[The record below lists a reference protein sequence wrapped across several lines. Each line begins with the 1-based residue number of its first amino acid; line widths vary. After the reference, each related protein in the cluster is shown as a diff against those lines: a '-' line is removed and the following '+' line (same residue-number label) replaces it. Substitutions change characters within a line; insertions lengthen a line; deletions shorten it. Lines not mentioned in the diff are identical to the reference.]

1 MKTKVSISITITICA
16 FFFTILY
23 ILFAADSLT
32 KEYQFVPEWKLD
44 FSNPNVTESSS
55 EKIPFILGQ
64 SLGYFTEDGKLTYY
78 KSFPS
83 KATISSSY
91 FATYNT
97 EAVNIPFYSNNG
109 TEKAIIEGAGFPFI
123 QDERVYLLQP
133 GGTAFSFYDEN
144 GKNKWTCENVIP
156 ITALSSNKYFTISG
170 YANGVIKI
178 HSNATGDTLSHFAPG
193 GSDYPV
199 IYGTDINKDGKYI
212 AAICGQNPQRFII
225 AQRDQDQTKIIFH
238 EDIASEI
245 RRRTLVKFNA
255 EGNKVFY
262 NYQNGLGIYDL
273 ENKQHYKFPMG
284 EKILQIEES
293 ENLIIVLSNNR
304 KHFTITLYE
313 KTNTQVG
320 SFDFEASNAC
330 IMVKNENL
338 YIGRDQ
344 TISKISLRR
353 E

>member
-23 ILFAADSLT
+23 ILFAAVPLS

-44 FSNPNVTESSS
+44 FSTPNVTDSSN

-83 KATISSSY
+83 KATVSQNY
-91 FATYNT
+91 FATFNT
-97 EAVNIPFYSNNG
+97 EAVNIPVYKNDG
-109 TEKAIIEGAGFPFI
+109 TEKATIEGAGFPFI
-123 QDERVYLLQP
+123 QEDRVYLLLP
-133 GGTAFSFYDEN
+133 GGTAFSYYDEN
-144 GKNKWTCENVIP
+144 VKVKWTCENAIP

-170 YANGVIKI
+170 YANGVIKV
-178 HSNATGDTLSHFAPG
+178 HSNATGDTLTHFAPG
-193 GSDYPV
+193 GSDFPV
-199 IYGTDINKDGKYI
+199 IYGADISADGKYI
-212 AAICGQNPQRFII
+212 SALSGQNPQRII
-225 AQRDQDQTKIIFH
+225 VAQRDQNQTKIIFH
-238 EDIASEI
+238 EDIESEI
-245 RRRTLVKFNA
+245 KRRTLVKFNQD
-255 EGNKVFY
+255 GNKVFY
-262 NYQNGLGIYDL
+262 NYKNGLGIYDL
-273 ENKQHYKFPMG
+273 ETKKHYKFPIS

-293 ENLIIVLSNNR
+293 EKMIIVLSNYKN
-304 KHFTITLYE
+304 HFTVHFFE

-320 SFDFEASNAC
+320 SFDFEASTAS
-330 IMVKNENL
+330 IFVKNENL
-338 YIGRDQ
+338 YVGRDE